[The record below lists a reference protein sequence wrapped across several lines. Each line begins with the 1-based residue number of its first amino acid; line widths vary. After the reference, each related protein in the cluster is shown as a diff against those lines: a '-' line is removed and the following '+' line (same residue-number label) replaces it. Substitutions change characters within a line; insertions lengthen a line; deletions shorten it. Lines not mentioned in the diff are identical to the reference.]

1 MVRQYPLVGPNCKI
15 GMRYTHRHEKLS
27 PTNTTVFR
35 LTGET
40 HFLSIVRIRVGLVTR
55 AVGAIHNQ
63 GTGHVRIVRTEL
75 KHIASRLN
83 ARHPKNSY
91 VLVSALALED
101 MTRRLV
107 GEGEVLVR
115 WVSTVLEVVVE
126 GTITGTAARPA
137 AHIGYDGLQRQEFG
151 CKKRRVYA

>member
-1 MVRQYPLVGPNCKI
+1 M
-15 GMRYTHRHEKLS
+15 
-27 PTNTTVFR
+27 
-35 LTGET
+35 
-40 HFLSIVRIRVGLVTR
+40 
-55 AVGAIHNQ
+55 
-63 GTGHVRIVRTEL
+63 RTEL
-75 KHIASRLN
+75 KRIASRLN

-107 GEGEVLVR
+107 GEREVLAP

-126 GTITGTAARPA
+126 WTITSTAAPPA
-137 AHIGYDGLQRQEFG
+137 DHMGYDGLLWQEYG